1 MAYLSGAGNDFE
13 RTIDRGIG
21 HFRSDE
27 LARAVTA
34 IHAYI
39 TRPSA
44 DGIQAVRNALAAWRN
59 RHPKEFA
66 DRGQPVYGPLKT
78 ELASECKR
86 WGVPS
91 EAPGDNLAAAVTSTK
106 GTRGWV
112 NAVRPALDKLGSYAC
127 ADAYLGTTYNKA
139 TDKYDYNTGFARC
152 IPVAKR
158 PQVEKL
164 YREMKA
170 RGAGTANPGDAMY
183 TPGRDWKPMNYN
195 MVYQKVAQERA
206 GICTQFAK
214 AAAHV
219 LTSGRANGPRV
230 EIVAF
235 DNHVY
240 VLVGRS
246 GGYKGHLLGT
256 DWVQDAGVVIVDPW
270 AGSLGHPTVYENYA
284 SYPLKGMVNP
294 LKIVAERPAS

>member
-1 MAYLSGAGNDFE
+1 
-13 RTIDRGIG
+13 
-21 HFRSDE
+21 
-27 LARAVTA
+27 
-34 IHAYI
+34 
-39 TRPSA
+39 
-44 DGIQAVRNALAAWRN
+44 
-59 RHPKEFA
+59 
-66 DRGQPVYGPLKT
+66 
-78 ELASECKR
+78 
-86 WGVPS
+86 
-91 EAPGDNLAAAVTSTK
+91 
-106 GTRGWV
+106 
-112 NAVRPALDKLGSYAC
+112 
-127 ADAYLGTTYNKA
+127 
-139 TDKYDYNTGFARC
+139 
-152 IPVAKR
+152 
-158 PQVEKL
+158 
-164 YREMKA
+164 
-170 RGAGTANPGDAMY
+170 
-183 TPGRDWKPMNYN
+183 MNYN
-195 MVYQKVAQERA
+195 MVYQKVTQERA

-246 GGYKGHLLGT
+246 GGYKGHLLSS